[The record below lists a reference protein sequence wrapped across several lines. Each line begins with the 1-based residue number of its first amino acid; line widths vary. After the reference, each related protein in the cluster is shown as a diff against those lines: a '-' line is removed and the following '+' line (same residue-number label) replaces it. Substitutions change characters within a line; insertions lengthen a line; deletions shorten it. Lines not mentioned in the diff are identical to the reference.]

1 MSPTRVAR
9 LRRRLGARASFGAL
23 CAGVALATLA
33 LGVVIAFGIREEQRA
48 AARAHALAELQVT
61 PVVTPMEPIRLD
73 GVVVRAAT
81 RDWPKKM
88 HHRPLAAG
96 EPVPVLVTAYCLS
109 GTTRR
114 GRYVRAGIVAADPH
128 LFPLSRY
135 IELYAGKKYLGRFLV
150 DDTGSR
156 IRGAHIDMWVPTCRE
171 AIIFGRQR
179 GTAMLV
185 PRPEIQVVQAGSA
198 GANR

>member
-1 MSPTRVAR
+1 VAR
-9 LRRRLGARASFGAL
+9 LRRRLGTRASFGAL
-23 CAGVALATLA
+23 CTGVGLATLA
-33 LGVVIAFGIREEQRA
+33 LGILLAFGIREEQRA
-48 AARAHALAELQVT
+48 SARAHAIAELQTV
-61 PVVTPMEPIRLD
+61 PVVTPTEPVTME
-73 GVVVRAAT
+73 GVIVRAAT
-81 RDWPKKM
+81 RDWTKRM

-135 IELYAGKKYLGRFLV
+135 IELYAGTKYLGRFLV

-156 IRGAHIDMWVPTCRE
+156 IRGPHIDMWVPTCRE
-171 AIIFGRQR
+171 AILFGRQR

-185 PRPEIQVVQAGSA
+185 PRPEIQVVQAGS
-198 GANR
+198 NSSK

>member
-9 LRRRLGARASFGAL
+9 LRRRLGTPASFGAL
-23 CAGVALATLA
+23 CAGIGLATLA

-48 AARAHALAELQVT
+48 AARAHALAELQL
-61 PVVTPMEPIRLD
+61 PPALPMQPIHID
-73 GVVVRAAT
+73 GVVVHAAAKGWN
-81 RDWPKKM
+81 RKM
-88 HHRPLAAG
+88 RRPLASG

-114 GRYVRAGIVAADPH
+114 GRYVRPGIVAADPH

-135 IELYAGKKYLGRFLV
+135 IELYAGTKYLGRFLV

-156 IRGAHIDMWVPTCRE
+156 IRGAHIDMWVSTCRE
-171 AIIFGRQR
+171 AVIFGRQH

-185 PRPEIQVVQAGSA
+185 PRPEIQVVQAGSTST
-198 GANR
+198 GKP

>member
-1 MSPTRVAR
+1 
-9 LRRRLGARASFGAL
+9 
-23 CAGVALATLA
+23 
-33 LGVVIAFGIREEQRA
+33 VVVAFGIREEQRA
-48 AARAHALAELQVT
+48 AARARAIAELQAT
-61 PVVTPMEPIRLD
+61 PVVTPAEPIALE

-81 RDWPKKM
+81 RDWSKKM
-88 HHRPLAAG
+88 HHHPLTAG

-135 IELYAGKKYLGRFLV
+135 IELYAGTKYLGRFLV

-156 IRGAHIDMWVPTCRE
+156 IRGPHIDMWVPTCRE
-171 AIIFGRQR
+171 AILFGRQR

-185 PRPEIQVVQAGSA
+185 PRPEIQVVQAGSSA
-198 GANR
+198 SK

>member
-9 LRRRLGARASFGAL
+9 LRRRLGTRASFGAL
-23 CAGVALATLA
+23 CAAIGLATLA
-33 LGVVIAFGIREEQRA
+33 LGVVLAFGIREEQRV
-48 AARAHALAELQVT
+48 AARAHALAEIQPP
-61 PVVTPMEPIRLD
+61 PVRPTEPIRLE
-73 GVVVRAAT
+73 GVLVRAAT
-81 RDWPKKM
+81 KGWNKKM
-88 HHRPLAAG
+88 HRPLASG
-96 EPVPVLVTAYCLS
+96 EPVPVLVTAYCLN

-135 IELYAGKKYLGRFLV
+135 IELYAGAKYLGRFLV

-171 AIIFGRQR
+171 AIIFGRQH

-185 PRPEIQVVQAGSA
+185 PRPEIQVVQAGTSA
-198 GANR
+198 ASKP

>member
-1 MSPTRVAR
+1 MSPTRVSR
-9 LRRRLGARASFGAL
+9 LRRRLGTRASFGAL
-23 CAGVALATLA
+23 CAGIALGTVAL
-33 LGVVIAFGIREEQRA
+33 GIVIAFGIREEQRA
-48 AARAHALAELQVT
+48 VARAHALAEMQPP
-61 PVVTPMEPIRLD
+61 PVRPIEPIPVQ
-73 GVVVRAAT
+73 GVLVRAAT
-81 RDWPKKM
+81 RGWNKKM
-88 HHRPLAAG
+88 HRPLASG
-96 EPVPVLVTAYCLS
+96 EPVPVLVTAYCLN

-135 IELYAGKKYLGRFLV
+135 IELYAGAKYLGRFLV

-171 AIIFGRQR
+171 AIIFGRQH

-185 PRPEIQVVQAGSA
+185 PRPEIQVVQAGTSA
-198 GANR
+198 PNKP

>member
-9 LRRRLGARASFGAL
+9 LRRRLGTPASFGAL
-23 CAGVALATLA
+23 CAGIGLATLA
-33 LGVVIAFGIREEQRA
+33 LGIVIAFGIREEQRA
-48 AARAHALAELQVT
+48 AARAHALAELQL
-61 PVVTPMEPIRLD
+61 PPALPMQPIRME
-73 GVVVRAAT
+73 GVVVHAAAKGWN
-81 RDWPKKM
+81 RKM
-88 HHRPLAAG
+88 KRPLVSG

-135 IELYAGKKYLGRFLV
+135 IELYAGRKYLGRFLV

-171 AIIFGRQR
+171 AIIFGRQH

-185 PRPEIQVVQAGSA
+185 PRPEIQVVQAGSTSTHKP
-198 GANR
+198 

>member
-1 MSPTRVAR
+1 LSPTRVAR
-9 LRRRLGARASFGAL
+9 LRRRLGTRASFGAL
-23 CAGVALATLA
+23 CVGIGLATLA
-33 LGVVIAFGIREEQRA
+33 LGIVIAFGIREEQRA
-48 AARAHALAELQVT
+48 AARARAIAELQAP
-61 PVVTPMEPIRLD
+61 PVATPMEPISVE
-73 GVVVRAAT
+73 GVVVRAAA

-88 HHRPLAAG
+88 HRPLATS

-114 GRYVRAGIVAADPH
+114 GRYVRPGIVAADPH

-135 IELYAGKKYLGRFLV
+135 LELYAGTRYLGRFLV

-171 AIIFGRQR
+171 AILFGRQR

-185 PRPEIQVVQAGSA
+185 PRPEIQVVQAGTST
-198 GANR
+198 NK